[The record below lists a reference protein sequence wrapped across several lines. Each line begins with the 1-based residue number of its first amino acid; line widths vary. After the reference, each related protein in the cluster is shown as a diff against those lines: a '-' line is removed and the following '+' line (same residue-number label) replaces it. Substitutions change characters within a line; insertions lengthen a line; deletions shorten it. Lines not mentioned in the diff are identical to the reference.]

1 MTDELVASS
10 LSRADN
16 PPITGKRD
24 FMGKRVH
31 VVHADRI
38 SAPISPTNYV
48 ASRADMNGV
57 SSITCLAADLSCSVQ
72 KLRFG

>member
-1 MTDELVASS
+1 MSSIIALLRLHSASAD
-10 LSRADN
+10 LSPETED
-16 PPITGKRD
+16 IGGKPA
-24 FMGKRVH
+24 
-31 VVHADRI
+31 HADRI